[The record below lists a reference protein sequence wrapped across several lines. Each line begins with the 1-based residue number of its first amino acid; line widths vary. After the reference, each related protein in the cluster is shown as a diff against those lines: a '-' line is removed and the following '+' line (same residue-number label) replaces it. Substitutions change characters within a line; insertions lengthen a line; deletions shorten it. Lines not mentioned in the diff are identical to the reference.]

1 MQEISTVLLELLSCP
16 ITGDKLVYDKINKLL
31 ISENAK
37 LAYPIVD
44 GIPMLLESEA
54 KKIL

>member
-1 MQEISTVLLELLSCP
+1 LSCP
-16 ITGDKLVYDKINKLL
+16 VTGDKLIYDKANKLL

-37 LAYPIVD
+37 LAYPIID
-44 GIPMLLESEA
+44 GIPMLLKSEA

>member
-16 ITGDKLVYDKINKLL
+16 VTGDKLTYDKINKLL

-37 LAYPIVD
+37 LAYPIMD
-44 GIPMLLESEA
+44 GIPILLESEA